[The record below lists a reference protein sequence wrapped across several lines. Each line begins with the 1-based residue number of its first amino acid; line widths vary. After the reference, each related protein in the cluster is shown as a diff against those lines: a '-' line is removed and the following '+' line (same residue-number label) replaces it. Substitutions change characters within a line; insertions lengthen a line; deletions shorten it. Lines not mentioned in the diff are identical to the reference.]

1 MKEAQARADK
11 AKPHVEPAA
20 VKRKA
25 EANAIIEAIAK
36 KVKEAAEKAE
46 KQKAQRRQ
54 QMFIDGAA
62 QYIKPEYGKLSKKGK
77 DAIKP
82 SPKICRCHLSASGAG
97 AHKDTYLFFPSAS
110 ARFRD
115 SDEPRDARI
124 PGGAAPEDVD
134 DQSPAGVCFEVLLWA
149 RSARDSQSSRQ
160 TVHIIC
166 SSSSV
171 FQFLVQRSPSHVLV
185 ESSGS
190 LKSFRTTAPKN
201 TRK

>member
-25 EANAIIEAIAK
+25 EANAIIEATAK
-36 KVKEAAEKAE
+36 KMKEAAEKAE

-54 QMFIDGAA
+54 QMLIDAAA

-97 AHKDTYLFFPSAS
+97 AHKDTCSFHPHRLAS
-110 ARFRD
+110 AIRMNHAMRESLEAQLLKTSMTKAQREFALK
-115 SDEPRDARI
+115 SFFGPEV
-124 PGGAAPEDVD
+124 PGIAKVLAKPSTSSAA
-134 DQSPAGVCFEVLLWA
+134 AA
-149 RSARDSQSSRQ
+149 A
-160 TVHIIC
+160 
-166 SSSSV
+166 SSSS
-171 FQFLVQRSPSHVLV
+171 
-185 ESSGS
+185 SSS
-190 LKSFRTTAPKN
+190 APPATSSSKAAAH
-201 TRK
+201 